1 MGRRRSATW
10 THKSGVTHRQILT
23 FKPMSLPQIIIIL
36 LSALGLGAAI
46 IAFIKTPKS
55 ERYKMPA
62 KQVGIDYAPE
72 YTTKERISIILKVLA
87 WAGPLVLTLQ
97 FWFFPWLKQYS
108 ANAHCYQYG
117 NFTGLHIIF
126 YGLFIGLP
134 LLMACMLLILEGKRS
149 INIIKLGQSPLPGEK
164 VLRPTKYIYGTQAK
178 LKAYLFFAIMILVLG
193 LSVQGYF
200 WAQPLITKIPSVDAS
215 KCNSLIQPL
224 P

>member
-1 MGRRRSATW
+1 
-10 THKSGVTHRQILT
+10 
-23 FKPMSLPQIIIIL
+23 MSMTLPQIVIIL
-36 LSALGLGAAI
+36 FSIVGLGAAI

-55 ERYKMPA
+55 ERYKLNLTSA
-62 KQVGIDYAPE
+62 KQAGVDYAPE
-72 YTTKERISIILKVLA
+72 YTTKERINIFLKTLA
-87 WAGPLVLTLQ
+87 WAAPLVAALQ
-97 FWFFPWLKQYS
+97 FWFFPWLNQYV

-149 INIIKLGQSPLPGEK
+149 INIIKLGQSPLPSEK

-178 LKAYLFFAIMILVLG
+178 LKAYLFFAIMLLVLG

-200 WAQPLITKIPSVDAS
+200 WAQPLITKIPSVDIS
-215 KCNSLIQPL
+215 KCNALIKPL
-224 P
+224 L

>member
-1 MGRRRSATW
+1 MN
-10 THKSGVTHRQILT
+10 
-23 FKPMSLPQIIIIL
+23 LPQITIVL
-36 LSALGLGAAI
+36 LSIMGLVAAI

-62 KQVGIDYAPE
+62 KQTGIGYAPE
-72 YTTKERISIILKVLA
+72 YTTKERINIILKALA
-87 WAGPLVLTLQ
+87 WAVPLFATLK

-164 VLRPTKYIYGTQAK
+164 VLSPTKYIYGTQAK
-178 LKAYLFFAIMILVLG
+178 LKAYLFFAIMLLVLG

-200 WAQPLITKIPSVDAS
+200 WVQPLIIKIPSIDVS
-215 KCNSLIQPL
+215 KCNALTQHSP
-224 P
+224 

>member
-1 MGRRRSATW
+1 
-10 THKSGVTHRQILT
+10 
-23 FKPMSLPQIIIIL
+23 MSLPQITIIL

-72 YTTKERISIILKVLA
+72 YTTKERINIILKALA
-87 WAGPLVLTLQ
+87 WAIPLSTLLK

-126 YGLFIGLP
+126 YGLFISLP

-164 VLRPTKYIYGTQAK
+164 VLSPTKYIYGTQAK
-178 LKAYLFFAIMILVLG
+178 LKAYLFFAIMLLVLG

-200 WAQPLITKIPSVDAS
+200 WVQPLIIKIPSIDVS
-215 KCNSLIQPL
+215 KCNALIQHSP
-224 P
+224 

>member
-1 MGRRRSATW
+1 
-10 THKSGVTHRQILT
+10 
-23 FKPMSLPQIIIIL
+23 MSMTLPQIVIIL
-36 LSALGLGAAI
+36 FSIAGLGAAI

-55 ERYKMPA
+55 ERYKIPA
-62 KQVGIDYAPE
+62 KQTGIDYAPE
-72 YTTKERISIILKVLA
+72 YTTKERIHIILKVLV

-108 ANAHCYQYG
+108 ANAHCHQYG
-117 NFTGLHIIF
+117 NLTGLHIIF

-134 LLMACMLLILEGKRS
+134 LLTACMLLILEGKRS

-178 LKAYLFFAIMILVLG
+178 LKAYLFFTIMLFVLG
-193 LSVQGYF
+193 LSAQGYF
-200 WAQPLITKIPSVDAS
+200 WVQPFIAKIPSVDVS
-215 KCNSLIQPL
+215 QCNALIQPL